1 MQIFTFNR
9 NLLSNNACNATYFQ
23 QENTVSKLRAEKQ
36 KKEGEL
42 CTCIKIN
49 LICMIFYVNRFI
61 FSRFHM
67 YITFQYV
74 HYFVYFIYFCVRPCL
89 FPALIVSFVQL
100 FQKSYCDKTN
110 LVLFAIS
117 AIIILFKQLQMIW
130 DCITS
135 FKMCQSSCQSLCL
148 CLWKIWISH
157 YDGVV
162 LPIHHFWNFSR

>member
-49 LICMIFYVNRFI
+49 LICMVSYVNRFI
-61 FSRFHM
+61 FSRFYM

-74 HYFVYFIYFCVRPCL
+74 HSFVYFFYFCVQPCL
-89 FPALIVSFVQL
+89 FPALFVCLLFNFLRNLIV
-100 FQKSYCDKTN
+100 T
-110 LVLFAIS
+110 
-117 AIIILFKQLQMIW
+117 KQ
-130 DCITS
+130 T
-135 FKMCQSSCQSLCL
+135 
-148 CLWKIWISH
+148 LW
-157 YDGVV
+157 
-162 LPIHHFWNFSR
+162 FSRLV